1 VTLSVIIQS
10 ALVQTLIAR
19 MATDYLT
26 KELNTNVQIDKIKI
40 SSLKE
45 VCLRNV
51 FVEDLHQDTLLFAGK
66 LSVNLNWFSVRSEIL
81 YFREI
86 NVDSA
91 IFRLKTYEGSKT
103 TNLSFVLNYFNAKA
117 SGEMGIIHDSMD
129 VAAPKPWDI
138 QINELVVHHSEFVY
152 QNQNRPKT
160 EGQMDYSD
168 MKVTGIDLD
177 LENFSMKADTMFAK
191 VNHLSANEKCGFT
204 LDSLS
209 GDIKFSSRILQVK
222 DFQVLT
228 PMNHL
233 KLDLEFSYKSL
244 TAFRNFNRDI
254 KIKAHIKPSIVNLTE
269 VGYFAKTMFP
279 MDNRMKI
286 SGDVRGTVDNFKAR
300 NFKFAYGKTTQFRGN
315 ITMSGLPEVRET
327 FTHLSIHNFIT
338 SATDVESFRLPTE
351 KVFIPLPKVI
361 QNFGK
366 TRIKGK
372 FTGFYNDFVANANF
386 RTDIG
391 NVNTDLVLKVNSS
404 NTIAY
409 TGKIKM
415 LNLDAGKLL
424 NVEDNL
430 GLLTFKA
437 TVDGSGL
444 NKNNARITINGL
456 IDSINVYGNLYRQI
470 TLSGNLAEK
479 KFSGD
484 FQVNDK
490 KAQIDFNGSID
501 FNNSVPAYNF
511 TAEID
516 NAYLQQ
522 LNLVERTPS
531 MCLSTSMNIDF
542 RGDDIDNI
550 QGIIKLNNTK
560 YSEKEK
566 SYFMKDFTLSI
577 TRDSTEYAFISLYS
591 DIVDAMVEGKFKL
604 AEIPFR
610 VENLFNTYLDTL
622 FAETVPD
629 SSLLFDQDF
638 IFEVTLKNTK
648 AISELFV
655 PQLLVM
661 PNTVFT
667 GGFNTHINNLFVDGR
682 SPKIIFKGSKLKN
695 WNFDFY
701 FHENEIRMNTGC
713 ERLVFSDTLGI
724 DSLKFIAAARN
735 DSVFYSLGWDNEG
748 VSPTNK
754 GDIRGF
760 VNFDNRHKYQLKLQR
775 ADITIANSLWQVS
788 KDNYLLV
795 DTGFIHFNDFGFR
808 NREQS
813 IHLNGV
819 ISPNPLDSM
828 QVAFEQFDLANLD
841 IVLKRI
847 RMDMGGVINGNF
859 TLMDYYGQPNYL
871 SDLTISDFYF
881 NREKLGDAFLTTIWD
896 PQQKAFDIL
905 AQIIYTG
912 NVGKR
917 KTLDISG
924 TYYPQSK
931 TRNFDIDVNLE
942 NYKLLTLQPFVKDF
956 ASDIKGLASGKLK
969 LTGTTEKPEI
979 LGNIN
984 LVHSSMKINYLN
996 VNYYFAGQV
1005 NFTDNSIYFNDII
1018 VYDSLNNEAVC
1029 TGKFTHDYFKDIK
1042 MDLNVKTDKIVGLN
1056 TGRADNDIFYGKAV
1070 AGGNVHIFG
1079 PLDNLAF
1086 DIAVKSEKGTDIKI
1100 PISSATEIA
1109 ENDFITFEQPEID
1122 SAFMEEPIEI
1132 EEKNVGVALKLE
1144 LNLTNDAE
1152 IQMFL
1157 PYSMGNIRGKGHGQ
1171 ILMDVTPE
1179 GDFTMNGEYLLDRGS
1194 FFLTLQ
1200 NIINRDFSIRRGSK
1214 VSWSGDP
1221 YNAEISMKAVYK
1233 VKTSLGDY
1241 DPTGSGEKRVTVDCV
1256 IGLTNN
1262 LYNPEIKFSIEFPD
1276 MRDSDK
1282 QFVYSRL
1289 DTTDQALMSQQMLSL
1304 LVMNS
1309 FANSSEST
1317 GAVSF
1322 NTYSLLTNQLN
1333 NWLSGISNDFDVGI
1347 NYQPG
1352 DEISQQEVEVAL
1364 STQLFDDRVIIDGN
1378 VGMISQDRA
1387 NNTNEIVGEVTV
1399 EVMLTPDG
1407 RWRGK
1412 AFNKSNHDYL
1422 YRNYSPYTQGLGI
1435 FFTKEFSSFRDLFT
1449 SRKKKM
1455 EKKEKEE
1462 LSIQE

>member
-1 VTLSVIIQS
+1 
-10 ALVQTLIAR
+10 

-26 KELNTNVQIDKIKI
+26 KEVGTNVHIDKVKI

-45 VCLRNV
+45 FCLRNV
-51 FVEDLHQDTLLFAGK
+51 FVEDLHRDTLLFAGK
-66 LSVNLNWFSVRSEIL
+66 LTVNLNWFSIKNEKL
-81 YFREI
+81 YFKEI

-91 IFRLKTYEGSKT
+91 VFRLKTYEGSQ
-103 TNLSFVLNYFNAKA
+103 TNNLGFVLDYFNAKA
-117 SGEMGIIHDSMD
+117 SGEKEGIRDSIK
-129 VAAPKPWDI
+129 VAPPKPWDI
-138 QINELVVHHSEFVY
+138 RLDKLVVHQSEFVY
-152 QNQNRPKT
+152 QNQNSPRT
-160 EGQMDYSD
+160 EGQMDYND
-168 MKVTGIDLD
+168 MKVTGVDLD

-191 VNHLSANEKCGFT
+191 INHLSAHEKCGFR

-209 GDIKFSSRILQVK
+209 GDFKFSSRILLVK
-222 DFQVLT
+222 DFHVLT
-228 PMNHL
+228 PMNHI
-233 KLDLEFSYKSL
+233 KLDLEFSYQSL
-244 TAFRNFNRDI
+244 TAFMNFNRDI
-254 KIKAHIKPSIVNLTE
+254 KIEAHIKPSIVNLAE

-300 NFKFAYGKTTQFRGN
+300 NFKFAYGKTTQFRGDV
-315 ITMSGLPEVRET
+315 TMSGLPEVRET
-327 FTHLSIHNFIT
+327 FTHLSIRDFIT
-338 SATDVESFRLPTE
+338 SAADVESFRLPTDE
-351 KVFIPLPKVI
+351 VFIPLPMVI

-366 TRIKGK
+366 TRIKGR

-391 NVNTDLVLKVNSS
+391 NVSTDLVLKVNSS
-404 NTIAY
+404 NTVTY
-409 TGKIKM
+409 TGKIKTVD
-415 LNLDAGKLL
+415 LDAGKLL
-424 NVEDNL
+424 NVKDNL
-430 GLLTFKA
+430 GLLTFSA

-444 NKNNARITINGL
+444 NGNNANINIGGL
-456 IDSINVYGNLYRQI
+456 IDSVNVFGNLYRQI
-470 TLSGNLAEK
+470 TLAGNLAEK

-490 KAQIDFNGSID
+490 KVQIDFNGSID

-604 AEIPFR
+604 AEVPAR

-622 FAETVPD
+622 FSETIQKD
-629 SSLLFDQDF
+629 SLHFDQDF

-655 PQLLVM
+655 PQLLVE
-661 PNTVFT
+661 PNTVFS

-682 SPKIIFKGSKLKN
+682 SPKIVFEGSELKN
-695 WNFDFY
+695 WNLDFY
-701 FHENEIRMNTGC
+701 FHETEIRMNTGC
-713 ERLVFSDTLGI
+713 ERLAFSDTLGI

-735 DSVFYSLGWDNEG
+735 DSVFYSIGWDNKG

-760 VNFDNRHKYQLKLQR
+760 VNFDSKHKYQLKLKR
-775 ADITIANSLWQVS
+775 ADITIADTLWQVS
-788 KDNYLLV
+788 NDNYILV

-808 NREQS
+808 NKEQS
-813 IHLNGV
+813 IRLNGV
-819 ISPNPLDSM
+819 ISPNPMDSM
-828 QVAFEQFDLANLD
+828 QVTFNRFDLSNLE
-841 IVLKRI
+841 IALQRI
-847 RMDMGGVINGNF
+847 RMNLDGVINGDF

-905 AQIIYTG
+905 AQIVYSG

-917 KTLDISG
+917 KTLDVSG
-924 TYYPQSK
+924 AYYPQNE
-931 TRNFDIDVNLE
+931 TQNFDIDVRLE
-942 NYKLLTLQPFVKDF
+942 NYKLLTLEPFMKDF

-979 LGNIN
+979 HGDISMI
-984 LVHSSMKINYLN
+984 HAGMKINYLN
-996 VNYYFAGQV
+996 VSYYFAGKAG
-1005 NFTDNSIYFNDII
+1005 FTDNSIYFKDII

-1029 TGKFTHDYFKDIK
+1029 SGEFTHDYFKDFK
-1042 MDLNVKTDKIVGLN
+1042 MDLRVKTDKITGLD
-1056 TGRADNDIFYGKAV
+1056 TKRGDNDIFYGKAT
-1070 AGGNVHIFG
+1070 AGGDVHIFG
-1079 PLDNLAF
+1079 PLDKLTF
-1086 DIAVKSEKGTDIKI
+1086 DIALKSEKGTNIKI
-1100 PISSATEIA
+1100 PISSSATIA

-1122 SAFMEEPIEI
+1122 SAFMEPVEV
-1132 EEKNVGVALKLE
+1132 EEETGSFALKLE
-1144 LNLTNDAE
+1144 LNLTNDAD

-1171 ILMDVTPE
+1171 IFMDVTPE
-1179 GDFTMNGEYLLDRGS
+1179 GAFAMNGEYLIDRGS
-1194 FFLTLQ
+1194 FFLTLH

-1241 DPTGSGEKRVTVDCV
+1241 DPTGSGQQRVTVDCV

-1309 FANSSEST
+1309 FTNSSEST
-1317 GAVSF
+1317 GSVNF

-1333 NWLSGISNDFDVGI
+1333 NWLSGLSNDFDVGI

-1387 NNTNEIVGEVTV
+1387 SNTNEIVGEVTV

-1435 FFTKEFSSFRDLFT
+1435 FYTKEFSSFRDLFT

>member
-1 VTLSVIIQS
+1 
-10 ALVQTLIAR
+10 

-26 KELNTNVQIDKIKI
+26 NELNTNVQIDKIKI
-40 SSLKE
+40 SSFKE

-51 FVEDLHQDTLLFAGK
+51 FVEDLNKDTLLFAGK
-66 LSVNLNWFSVRSEIL
+66 LKVNLNWFSIKNEKL
-81 YFREI
+81 YFEEI

-91 IFRLKTYEGSKT
+91 IFRLKTYEGSQT
-103 TNLSFVLNYFNAKA
+103 TNLGFVLNYFNAKA
-117 SGEMGIIHDSMD
+117 SGEEKVSNDST
-129 VAAPKPWDI
+129 VIAATKPWDI
-138 QINELVVHHSEFVY
+138 KLEKLVLNHSEFVY
-152 QNQNRPKT
+152 QNQNRQKVL
-160 EGQMDYSD
+160 GQMDYSD
-168 MKVTGIDLD
+168 MKVTEINLD
-177 LENFSMKADTMFAK
+177 LENFSTKADTLFAK
-191 VNHLSANEKCGFT
+191 INHLSANEKCGVR

-209 GDIKFSSRILQVK
+209 GDFKFSPRILNVK
-222 DFQVLT
+222 DLRILT
-228 PMNHL
+228 PLNDI
-233 KLDLEFSYKSL
+233 KLDLEFNYKTL
-244 TAFRNFNRDI
+244 AAYRNFIREV

-269 VGYFAKTMFP
+269 VGYFAKVMFP
-279 MDNRMKI
+279 MDNRIKI
-286 SGDVRGTVDNFKAR
+286 SGDVKGTVDNFKAK
-300 NFKFAYGKTTQFRGN
+300 NFKFALGKTTQFRGN

-327 FTHLSIHNFIT
+327 FTHLSIRNFVT
-338 SATDVESFRLPTE
+338 SAADVESFRLPTDE
-351 KVFIPLPKVI
+351 VFIPLPKVI
-361 QNFGK
+361 RNFGK
-366 TRIKGK
+366 ARIKGK
-372 FTGFYNDFVANANF
+372 FTGFYNDFVSNANF

-409 TGKIKM
+409 TGKIKTV
-415 LNLDAGKLL
+415 NLDAGKLL

-430 GLLTFKA
+430 GLLTFSA

-444 NKNNARITINGL
+444 NKNNARIAINGL

-470 TLSGNLAEK
+470 TLAGNLAEK

-484 FQVNDK
+484 LQVNDK
-490 KAQIDFNGSID
+490 KVQIDFDGSID
-501 FNNSVPAYNF
+501 FNNSIPAYNF
-511 TAEID
+511 TAEIN

-542 RGDDIDNI
+542 RGDDIDNL
-550 QGIIKLNNTK
+550 QGIVKLNNTK
-560 YSEKEK
+560 YSEKDK

-591 DIVDAMVEGKFKL
+591 DIVDAMVEGKFRM
-604 AEIPFR
+604 AEVPAR
-610 VENLFNTYLDTL
+610 VETLFNTYLDTL
-622 FAETVPD
+622 FTETIPVN
-629 SSLLFDQDF
+629 SLHFDQDF

-655 PQLLVM
+655 PQLLVA

-667 GGFNTHINNLFVDGR
+667 GGLNSNINSLFVDGR
-682 SPKIIFKGSKLKN
+682 SQKIIFEGNEIRN
-695 WNFDFY
+695 WDFDFY
-701 FHENEIRMNTGC
+701 FHENEIRLNTGC

-724 DSLKFIAAARN
+724 DSVNFLAAARN
-735 DSVFYSLGWDNEG
+735 DSIFYSLGWDNEG
-748 VSPTNK
+748 ITPTNK
-754 GDIRGF
+754 GDIKGF
-760 VNFDNRHKYQLKLQR
+760 INFDNKQKYQLKLEH
-775 ADITIANSLWQVS
+775 ADIIIADTLWYVNN
-788 KDNYLLV
+788 DNFLSV

-808 NREQS
+808 NKEQG
-813 IHLNGV
+813 IRLDGI
-819 ISPNPLDSM
+819 ISPNPMDSI
-828 QVAFEQFDLANLD
+828 QVKFDKFDLSNFEIALQ
-841 IVLKRI
+841 RI
-847 RMDMGGVINGNF
+847 RMNMDGIIDGDF

-871 SDLTISDFYF
+871 SDISISDFYF
-881 NREKLGDAFLTTIWD
+881 NHEKLGDAFLSTIWD
-896 PQQKAFDIL
+896 PQKKAFDIL

-912 NVGKR
+912 NVGQR
-917 KTLDISG
+917 KTLDVTG
-924 TYYPQSK
+924 AYYPQSE
-931 TRNFDIDVNLE
+931 TRNFDIDVKLE
-942 NYKLLTLQPFVKDF
+942 NYKLLTLEPFVNDF
-956 ASDIKGLASGKLK
+956 ASDIKGLASGNLK
-969 LTGTTEKPEI
+969 LTGTKEKPEI
-979 LGNIN
+979 LGNISM
-984 LVHSSMKINYLN
+984 VHSSMKINYLN
-996 VNYYFAGQV
+996 VNYYFAGQA
-1005 NFTDNSIYFNDII
+1005 NFTNNSIYFNDII

-1029 TGKFTHDYFKDIK
+1029 SGEFTHNYFKDFQ
-1042 MDLNVKTDKIVGLN
+1042 MDLQVKTDKIVGLN
-1056 TGRADNDIFYGKAV
+1056 TKRADNDIFYGKAI
-1070 AGGNVHIFG
+1070 AGGDVRIYG
-1079 PLDNLAF
+1079 PLDNLTF
-1086 DIAVKSEKGTDIKI
+1086 DIALKSEKGTNIKI
-1100 PISSATEIA
+1100 PISSSAEIA

-1122 SAFMEEPIEI
+1122 PDFLEPVEVV
-1132 EEKNVGVALKLE
+1132 EKTVGVALKLE

-1171 ILMDVTPE
+1171 IVMDVTPE

-1233 VKTSLGDY
+1233 VKTNLGDY

-1262 LYNPEIKFSIEFPD
+1262 LYNPEINFGIEFPD

-1309 FANSSEST
+1309 FSSNSEST

-1387 NNTNEIVGEVTV
+1387 SSTNEIVGEVTV

-1435 FFTKEFSSFRDLFT
+1435 FYTKEFSSFKDLFT
-1449 SRKKKM
+1449 SRKKKL

-1462 LSIQE
+1462 LSIHE